1 MILVTL
7 GTHEL
12 PFYRLMYEVEACKQ
26 TILQDEEI
34 IVQAGHTQF
43 QSNHLNIQP
52 FFTYE
57 EMDALY
63 DQADLIITHAGTGS
77 VITGLKKNKV
87 VIAAP
92 RLKKFGE
99 HNDDHQLQL
108 VDAFEVA
115 GHILTFREHD
125 SLEAIIQQVPSFQ
138 AAPFFSGKEKMV
150 GLLDEFIN
158 EA

>member
-12 PFYRLMYEVEACKQ
+12 PFARLLKEVEA
-26 TILQDEEI
+26 TVELLDIQDEI
-34 IVQAGHTQF
+34 IVQSGHTSY
-43 QSNHLNIQP
+43 QSNRMSIYP
-52 FFTYE
+52 FFTFE

-63 DQADLIITHAGTGS
+63 ERTDLLITHAGTGS
-77 VITGLKKNKV
+77 VVNGIKKNKK

-92 RLKKFGE
+92 RLKIYGE

-108 VDAFEVA
+108 VEAFETT
-115 GHILTFREHD
+115 GHILVWRDGD
-125 SLEAIIQQVPSFQ
+125 SLAEVWKQTENF
-138 AAPFFSGKEKMV
+138 APQPFVSGRDQLL
-150 GLLDEFIN
+150 GLIDRFIN